1 MEIESHSRFFVPIP
15 NLSDSNY
22 LLLSV
27 MISSKGESN
36 VKSNTRVA
44 TILLDGNNNTCG
56 VLYFREKLVEELIM
70 DGVVIVVLFAIT
82 IWCFNYV
89 RKSK

>member
-1 MEIESHSRFFVPIP
+1 MEIESHSRFFVPIY
-15 NLSDSNY
+15 DSYGINY

-44 TILLDGNNNTCG
+44 TILLNGNNNHGG
-56 VLYFREKLVEELIM
+56 VLYFREKLVEELVM
-70 DGVVIVVLFAIT
+70 DGVIVVVLFAIT

>member
-1 MEIESHSRFFVPIP
+1 
-15 NLSDSNY
+15 
-22 LLLSV
+22 

-56 VLYFREKLVEELIM
+56 VLYVREKLVEELVM
-70 DGVVIVVLFAIT
+70 DGVIVVVLFAIV

>member
-1 MEIESHSRFFVPIP
+1 MVSP
-15 NLSDSNY
+15 
-22 LLLSV
+22 
-27 MISSKGESN
+27 KQGESD
-36 VKSNTRVA
+36 VKSITRVA
-44 TILLDGNNNTCG
+44 TILLNGNNNTCG

-70 DGVVIVVLFAIT
+70 DGVIVVVLFAIV

>member
-1 MEIESHSRFFVPIP
+1 
-15 NLSDSNY
+15 
-22 LLLSV
+22 

-44 TILLDGNNNTCG
+44 TILLDGNNNHGG
-56 VLYFREKLVEELIM
+56 VLYFREKLVEELVM
-70 DGVVIVVLFAIT
+70 DGVIVVVLFAIV